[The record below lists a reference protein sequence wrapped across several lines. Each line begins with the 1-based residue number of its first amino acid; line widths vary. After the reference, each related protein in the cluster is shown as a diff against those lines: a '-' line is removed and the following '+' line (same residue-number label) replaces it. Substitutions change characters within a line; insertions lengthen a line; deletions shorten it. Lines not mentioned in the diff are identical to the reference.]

1 MHAATSFVNNIMDL
15 APLKVCCWN
24 NERAASSIIYL
35 LLGTSTSTSKI
46 KMEERKERRRVCF
59 EPERVRLLSAVVGG
73 AWTKHA
79 CDNILILT
87 VTPAARE

>member
-46 KMEERKERRRVCF
+46 KMEERKERRRVSTICF
-59 EPERVRLLSAVVGG
+59 EPERVRLLSAVSRGCVD
-73 AWTKHA
+73 K
-79 CDNILILT
+79 
-87 VTPAARE
+87 ARL